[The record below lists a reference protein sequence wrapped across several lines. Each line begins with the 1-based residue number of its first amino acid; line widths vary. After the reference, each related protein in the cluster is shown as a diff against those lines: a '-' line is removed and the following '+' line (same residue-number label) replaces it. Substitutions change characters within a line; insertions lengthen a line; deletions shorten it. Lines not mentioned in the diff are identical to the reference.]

1 MKTYFFTML
10 RTYDT
15 WIEVEAEN
23 PEEAIKEFE
32 KLGDNIYNLELEQN
46 CVNEETLTM
55 REGWEGVE
63 MPVIIER
70 PIYKLVKND

>member
-1 MKTYFFTML
+1 ML

-15 WIEVEAEN
+15 LIEVQAEN

-32 KLGDNIYNLELEQN
+32 KLGDSIYDLELRQN
-46 CVNEETLTM
+46 CVNEETLTI
-55 REGWEGVE
+55 REGYEGTE
-63 MPVIIER
+63 MPVIIEQ

>member
-15 WIEVEAEN
+15 LIEVEAEN

-32 KLGDNIYNLELEQN
+32 KLGDNIYNLELERRN
-46 CVNEETLTM
+46 PNNAGRLG
-55 REGWEGVE
+55 RG
-63 MPVIIER
+63 
-70 PIYKLVKND
+70 

>member
-15 WIEVEAEN
+15 LIEVQAEN

-32 KLGDNIYNLELEQN
+32 NLRDSVYELELEQN

-63 MPVIIER
+63 MPVMIEK

>member
-15 WIEVEAEN
+15 LIEVQAET

-32 KLGDNIYNLELEQN
+32 KLGDSIYDLELRQN
-46 CVNEETLTM
+46 CVNEETLTI
-55 REGWEGVE
+55 REGYEGTE
-63 MPVIIER
+63 MPVIIEQ

>member
-15 WIEVEAEN
+15 LIEVQAEN

-32 KLGDNIYNLELEQN
+32 KLGDSIYDLELRQN
-46 CVNEETLTM
+46 CVNEETLTI
-55 REGWEGVE
+55 REGYEGTE
-63 MPVIIER
+63 MPVIIEQ

>member
-15 WIEVEAEN
+15 LIEVQAEN
-23 PEEAIKEFE
+23 LEEAIKEFE
-32 KLGDNIYNLELEQN
+32 KLGDSIYDLELRQN
-46 CVNEETLTM
+46 CVNEETLTI
-55 REGWEGVE
+55 REGYEGTE
-63 MPVIIER
+63 MPVIIEQ